1 MIGFITL
8 IITKKSIKQSNKK
21 LLNFI
26 FKFQNLTVQMRP
38 FLESDTSSHDWPFD
52 STRPAQDCLGRYKTV
67 LNVFF
72 LATGWECH
80 DDFERV
86 AVCGKNEDF
95 NLAFGD
101 FFEYFVDA
109 FPDLFEG
116 KKLLYEFT
124 DFFGELRISKRLRFE
139 DFLLDG
145 VFVFGF
151 FFCSFEQV
159 NELLFLF
166 AHEVYDKLKR

>member
-1 MIGFITL
+1 
-8 IITKKSIKQSNKK
+8 
-21 LLNFI
+21 
-26 FKFQNLTVQMRP
+26 MRP
-38 FLESDTSSHDWPFD
+38 FLESDTSSHNWPFD
-52 STRPAQDCLGRYKTV
+52 STGPAQDCLGRYKTV

-80 DDFERV
+80 DNFERV
-86 AVCGKNEDF
+86 AVCGKNKNF
-95 NLAFGD
+95 NLALGD

-116 KKLLYEFT
+116 EKLLYEFT
-124 DFFGELRISKRLRFE
+124 YFFSELRISKRLRFE

-145 VFVFGF
+145 VFVLGF

-166 AHEVYDKLKR
+166 AHEVYDKLKG